1 MISETAPNVIAAHTA
16 NAVSTARTGDVAT
29 LTAALTA
36 TRARTLGLIAA
47 WAQARPMLDAPQ
59 QAEFNLPLWELG
71 HIGWFA
77 DWWIARNR
85 QRSLGVT
92 CEPLHARSAS
102 RLPGADALY
111 DSSAVAHTTRWQLPL
126 PGLDATLRYL
136 EAVQNDTLA
145 LLQDAGSSDDAL
157 YFWRLVL
164 FHEAMH
170 NEASVYMAQS
180 LEIALPLSL
189 TSRHPA
195 PPQPCSVA
203 QIHIPAQTWMLGTP
217 CGGFAFDN
225 EINPHPVAL
234 DSFSID
240 ATAVS
245 WARYLPFL
253 DATGHPLPP
262 HVRRGSEGSGEGDT
276 TGPWQQRFGGT
287 WQPLNPDAPAV
298 HLSCA
303 DAESWCRWAGR
314 RLPTEAEWEC
324 AALTSATLPT
334 PSRFSSPFRWGEVWE
349 WTASTFAPYPGFT
362 AHPYADYSA
371 PWFGSRRVLR
381 GACAATSA
389 DMLSAR
395 YRNFFTPERRDIFAG
410 FRSVG

>member
-1 MISETAPNVIAAHTA
+1 
-16 NAVSTARTGDVAT
+16 
-29 LTAALTA
+29 
-36 TRARTLGLIAA
+36 
-47 WAQARPMLDAPQ
+47 MLDAPQ

-85 QRSLGVT
+85 QRSLGVAYDPFHT
-92 CEPLHARSAS
+92 SVHPRSAS

-111 DSSAVAHTTRWQLPL
+111 DSSAVAHATRWQLPL

-180 LEIALPLSL
+180 LGIALPSSL

-195 PPQPCSVA
+195 QTQPCSA
-203 QIHIPAQTWMLGTP
+203 DQIDIPAQTWMLGTP
-217 CGGFAFDN
+217 PGGFAFDN
-225 EINPHPVAL
+225 ESNPHPVAL

-262 HVRRGSEGSGEGDT
+262 HVQRAARESGGSTKRDT
-276 TGPWQQRFGGT
+276 AGPWQQRFGGT

-334 PSRFSSPFRWGEVWE
+334 PSRFFPRFRWGEVWE
-349 WTASTFAPYPGFT
+349 WTASPFAPYPGFT

-389 DMLSAR
+389 DMLSER